1 MLPCPECTIWTEN
14 ERLQHEQQLVMLPA
28 GSGKC
33 FHSNERCPALQW
45 GHRLCSKR
53 EARLRMKYQC
63 SHCAQQ
69 EKTPTW
75 EIPEIESPLKETRH
89 TKDEDIR
96 SLRVWCMRRGLP
108 AYGQQVDLVRRLQ
121 RHDDQQSFECVQCG
135 HKLADVCTGC
145 RCCLNCM
152 MWNDQSMCRG
162 CRQCMSC
169 CDCAP
174 PAYSTPGHRSQV
186 MQSSRDKQLISRDQQ
201 VISRDQQVTS
211 RDRQVKRVRSQQM
224 QRWATALQSS

>member
-1 MLPCPECTIWTEN
+1 MLPT
-14 ERLQHEQQLVMLPA
+14 
-28 GSGKC
+28 GYGKC
-33 FHSNERCPALQW
+33 FHSNERCPTLQW

-75 EIPEIESPLKETRH
+75 EIPEIESPVKETRH

-96 SLRVWCMRRGLP
+96 SLRGWCTRRGLP
-108 AYGQQVDLVRRLQ
+108 AYDQQVDLIRSLR
-121 RHDDQQSFECVQCG
+121 RHDDQQSFECG

-145 RCCLNCM
+145 KFCMNCM
-152 MWNDQSMCRG
+152 MWDGQSMCRA
-162 CRQCMSC
+162 CQKCMCC

-174 PAYSTPGHRSQV
+174 PAYSPPVHKARVQAMAGGAAQRRSA
-186 MQSSRDKQLISRDQQ
+186 RDQQ
-201 VISRDQQVTS
+201 GPAGISR
-211 RDRQVKRVRSQQM
+211 
-224 QRWATALQSS
+224 